1 MEVRT
6 DCDWYFREILA
17 GLFGHRHFLLRR
29 SLVRIQIGQL
39 QVWRIYPAAIENVK
53 DSDDAAEGQ
62 GVGRIVAV
70 IDAAGQGKQTNR
82 QSQRVVDVYWDSI
95 G

>member
-1 MEVRT
+1 M
-6 DCDWYFREILA
+6 
-17 GLFGHRHFLLRR
+17 
-29 SLVRIQIGQL
+29 
-39 QVWRIYPAAIENVK
+39 K

-62 GVGRIVAV
+62 EVGRIVAV

>member
-1 MEVRT
+1 M
-6 DCDWYFREILA
+6 
-17 GLFGHRHFLLRR
+17 
-29 SLVRIQIGQL
+29 
-39 QVWRIYPAAIENVK
+39 K

-95 G
+95 GYIHTRIHSVVDLTNYFGETDLQKCGYFVDVDGEKGEVEAGMAVLGPLQG